1 MAEATPITLA
11 TAGAPG
17 RAFGQPVAVAA
28 IAAALML
35 PACSP
40 TVRVEA
46 PADPIEINLNV
57 KIDQEVRVR
66 IDRELDQVFQD
77 NPDIF

>member
-1 MAEATPITLA
+1 MAEGMPQFTQTVRTLARSGGWPVAAAVLA
-11 TAGAPG
+11 TA
-17 RAFGQPVAVAA
+17 V
-28 IAAALML
+28 IL

-46 PADPIEINLNV
+46 PTDPIEINLNV

-66 IDRELDQVFQD
+66 IDRDLDQVFQE